1 METIDLDPTHPW
13 MLQQFLEG
21 EEYSSYSIV
30 HEGRVLAHAD
40 TKAELNNFRYGQV
53 RLLNRLSL

>member
-1 METIDLDPTHPW
+1 